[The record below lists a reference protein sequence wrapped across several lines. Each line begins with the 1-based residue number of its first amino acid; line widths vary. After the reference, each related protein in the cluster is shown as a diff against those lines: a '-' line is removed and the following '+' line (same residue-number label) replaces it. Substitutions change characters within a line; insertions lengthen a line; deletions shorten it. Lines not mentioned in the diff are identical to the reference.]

1 MALKDSE
8 SIKIVSFPF
17 PCKTLKTE
25 HFTRERDLL
34 DFCQSYLSSPQGRR
48 IKLSS
53 VHSIRGSKEKGD
65 NFSKS
70 PKNQYFVGGSYEKLF
85 YQISVYNDYD
95 NRASALPYETVL
107 EHLELMPR
115 ASSFTYL
122 KELEAGDVFGGK
134 KKYLM
139 LMTTAEK
146 SRLLIESIAKKKAK
160 NIEIILLG
168 EMSPS
173 SALLLDNVVLA
184 TNDSR

>member
-1 MALKDSE
+1 M
-8 SIKIVSFPF
+8 
-17 PCKTLKTE
+17 
-25 HFTRERDLL
+25 
-34 DFCQSYLSSPQGRR
+34 
-48 IKLSS
+48 
-53 VHSIRGSKEKGD
+53 
-65 NFSKS
+65 
-70 PKNQYFVGGSYEKLF
+70 F